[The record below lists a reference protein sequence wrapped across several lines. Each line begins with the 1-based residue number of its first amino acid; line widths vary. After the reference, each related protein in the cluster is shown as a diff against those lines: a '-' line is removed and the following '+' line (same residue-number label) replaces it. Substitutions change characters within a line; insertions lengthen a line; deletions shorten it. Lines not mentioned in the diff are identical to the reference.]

1 VPIELNNINNTKEM
15 VVMARLTPFNR
26 RRPDL
31 FKEAPEGFHNALDN
45 FWNDVLPTFGGFW
58 PANRNLMRDTFKIDV
73 KETDKEYL
81 IEAELPGVNKEELSL
96 NFNEGNLCISVSK
109 DLQMDENNKGYIHKE
124 RRVSSMSRSIYLP
137 DANSEEVKAKL
148 KDGLLA
154 ITVQKQDKLG
164 NPINIDV
171 E

>member
-1 VPIELNNINNTKEM
+1 VPIELSNINNAKEM
-15 VVMARLTPFNR
+15 VVMARLTPFTR

-31 FKEAPEGFHNALDN
+31 FKEAPEGFYNALDN
-45 FWNDVLPTFGGFW
+45 FLGDVLPSFGGFW
-58 PANRNLMRDTFKIDV
+58 PASRNLMRDTFKIDV
-73 KETDKEYL
+73 KETDKEYS

-96 NFNEGNLCISVSK
+96 NLNEGNLCISVSK
-109 DLQMDENNKGYIHKE
+109 NLQVDENNKDYIHKE

-137 DANSEEVKAKL
+137 DANPEEVKAKL

-154 ITVQKQDKLG
+154 VTIQKQDKSG
-164 NPINIDV
+164 NSINIDV